1 MNNPLDEKLKE
12 LNETYTTLIENNKAV
27 IKHLQES
34 NNKKAAIAKRFAEEK
49 MCNIEDG
56 ANLV

>member
-1 MNNPLDEKLKE
+1 LRE